1 MISVASPMIAIPIS
15 VSLCQELKQ
24 LNQRLQAGEREPL
37 ANDAGRLISDVAC
50 ATIDTIFGDMLKRMA
65 DASGKSSYQ
74 DAQGTVEEVKA
85 VLRKYLPWATGFFG
99 NERLMPV
106 AQHYDQLLV
115 VSPQDDAPASAYLT
129 FAISAKLAEQSLHSL
144 EQLRTGQATTAR
156 AAIDV
161 LILVIEESLVPLLYT
176 PKKLLK
182 FNFVADK
189 TLNGVISMTNSL
201 AFRQLRKL
209 GDQLEPTL
217 FVPVADHLQQ
227 FLRLP

>member
-1 MISVASPMIAIPIS
+1 MISVASPMIAIPMS

-24 LNQRLQAGEREPL
+24 LNQRLQTGEREPL
-37 ANDAGRLISDVAC
+37 AHEAGRLISDVAC
-50 ATIDTIFGDMLKRMA
+50 ASIDTIFGDMLKRMA

-74 DAQGTVEEVKA
+74 DAQGTVEEVKV
-85 VLRKYLPWATGFFG
+85 VLRKYLPWATGFFS
-99 NERLMPV
+99 NERLTPV

-115 VSPQDDAPASAYLT
+115 CQQDGAQSSAYLT

-144 EQLRTGQATTAR
+144 EQLRIGQVSTAR
-156 AAIDV
+156 AAIDI